1 MKKRIISLFV
11 VFSMLSA
18 FFVSPSAFAVDGTR
32 NDFTTANAASD
43 FLYVKSIEPVGKG
56 DTFSGYDVTFCY
68 NHVQI
73 PDITQQELAFQI
85 FSSATFESEYAAN
98 YEEIWGN
105 ASVNGGMNLVFSNTD
120 GLGKH
125 YSKNV
130 TAKVTNANGFI
141 IDTTNHTFTYRLPMT
156 TAAYNTVTGDD
167 STTGEEH
174 NIFVRY
180 YCNGGADSMES
191 FEIKADGT
199 FVVPCATVTFDF
211 NGGKVGN
218 DTTKVIELTGADIKA
233 YNSQDALKT
242 LAGVTP
248 TREGYKFVGWTTGV
262 AAESDIEA
270 NETPNTDGYSC
281 IDSLA
286 VNDAKTVK
294 AVWQH
299 KKTLTATDFE
309 LNPTNKDYT
318 GANLTTTVQKKG
330 SVVGT
335 VGAVSNVK
343 YDGAAAA
350 KAAKAYT
357 VTFDVAE
364 SADYKKATGLSISS
378 FTVNKAD
385 WASIGTTNVAVGTA
399 IGVGKTL
406 TLTAKGK
413 VAADDVAN
421 ATYTITELKK
431 NGTTIND
438 ANQKAE
444 DGVTYTAK
452 VTVAATNS
460 NYNASTA
467 NLDLTINTASL
478 TSRAVT
484 ITNPANLVYDGNVK
498 KPTVSVAG
506 LNASDYTV
514 TYKKAD
520 GTIITDPKDAGEYTV
535 VVKLTDAAAASNKL
549 SGTGLQADG
558 TVTGTYTV
566 TPKPITAGLN
576 AGVTLTKTYDTTT
589 DVKKADGSALAI
601 ADLKLNGVVGSDDVS
616 LTGTLAAAYA
626 DANVGAN
633 KAFTVTGLSLNGA
646 KKDNYTLGAI
656 SLTGAIT
663 EATVTATLKAG
674 VTKSKVYGGA
684 NITFDVADF
693 DLAPN
698 VTVQGAAFASEAND
712 AKKGVGD
719 YAITATDTD
728 NNYKLVVNPASKAS
742 VTQAEYVIEG
752 TVTTNVGIGV
762 DLATPVT
769 VAVGATSDIKVKG
782 VDGNPVVGTIAISSA
797 TPRVTTEADA
807 DNPDGITGLNWTFTP
822 TTADGNYKPLSGTN
836 AVVKVDKA
844 PRYKITCKA
853 DPDASGTVAVDAA
866 NNEAKENDTVT
877 VTLTANSG
885 YRAKAADAVTVK
897 DADNGN
903 VAVTAGASNTYTFT
917 MPAKAV
923 TVTGAFVKEYT
934 ITADSAVTVDK
945 AAAIAGEEVTITG
958 ITPPEG
964 QTGGTAKVT
973 YTKADGTTADVPVTN
988 NKFTMPEG
996 NVKVEA
1002 VFDAVY
1008 TITADATVEVNKTS
1022 APKGAEVE
1030 VSAKVEAPEGYK
1042 DGTGVVKVT
1051 YTKDG
1056 EEVDVPVTDGKFTM
1070 PEANVTV
1077 TAVYDKLHTI
1087 TLPTVTGVTVT
1098 ADPTAA
1104 AKGDEVTI
1112 TVTPDA
1118 DHKAGAVKVTYT
1130 DGTETKE
1137 ITVGADG
1144 KFIMPDADVTVEV
1157 ELASKYNVTVKTV
1170 EDGGK
1175 GTAVADK
1182 TTAFAGEQITVTPT
1196 VTSGKVKSVTAK
1208 DADGKTIKATAK
1220 DGKYVV
1226 VMPDS
1231 NVEITVTFGRKST
1244 GGGSTSGPNTYTVKY
1259 SAGDH
1264 GTLDGVKSE
1273 SVESG
1278 KKPVKV
1284 PTVVPME
1291 GYTFK
1296 GWSTD
1301 GKTTVDPTTVE
1312 IKKATTFTAIYE
1324 EVVATPAPTQ
1334 KPEGVEHKLYM
1345 HGYEEDGSFRAD
1357 APIKRAEV
1365 ATMFAYS
1372 LTDYTP
1378 GQSFDNP
1385 YWDVAD
1391 DAWYNEYVLYLSN
1404 LGVIEGYDDGTFR
1417 PEEAITRQ
1425 EFATMLAKLGE
1436 VLPAGEMPFSDV
1448 SAEEQWGIDYI
1459 YTTYANGWVAG
1470 YEDGTFRP
1478 DNWIT
1483 RAEAVKMVNG
1493 YLKRVVDSTTF
1504 DGVEYHDWYDV
1515 DKSHWAYYEILE
1527 ASNDH
1532 TCTKDTPEKWLEVG
1546 QFGY

>member
-11 VFSMLSA
+11 VLSMLSA
-18 FFVSPSAFAVDGTR
+18 FISIPTVSFAAPDVNGNGVKIAKLELNPGTTYTYTAYLDVWTNTCASNNVD
-32 NDFTTANAASD
+32 DYFTMQMFSHNFLQSQVDKGETDEKSVEDYLAN
-43 FLYVKSIEPVGKG
+43 
-56 DTFSGYDVTFCY
+56 
-68 NHVQI
+68 
-73 PDITQQELAFQI
+73 ELA
-85 FSSATFESEYAAN
+85 TTD
-98 YEEIWGN
+98 
-105 ASVNGGMNLVFSNTD
+105 LV
-120 GLGKH
+120 
-125 YSKNV
+125 
-130 TAKVTNANGFI
+130 
-141 IDTTNHTFTYRLPMT
+141 
-156 TAAYNTVTGDD
+156 
-167 STTGEEH
+167 
-174 NIFVRY
+174 
-180 YCNGGADSMES
+180 
-191 FEIKADGT
+191 GT
-199 FVVPCATVTFDF
+199 FVKDANTIYSETLTRDYVRYEAGDRPDDHIVQYKATFTMSNAALASENTTFYIIHYNTDVNDRAVDSFTIKPDGSVAVPCATVTFDY
-211 NGGKVGN
+211 NNGKVGN
-218 DTTKVIELTGADIKA
+218 DTSKTIELTGTDIKP

-248 TREGYKFVGWTTGV
+248 TREGFKFVGWTTGV
-262 AAESDIEA
+262 AAESDIGA
-270 NETPNTDGYSC
+270 DVTPNTSGYSC

-299 KKTLTATDFE
+299 KKTLTAADFE
-309 LNPTNKDYT
+309 LNPNNKDYT
-318 GANLTTTVQKKG
+318 GADITTTVQKK
-330 SVVGT
+330 STTAGT

-364 SADYKKATGLSISS
+364 SADYKKETGLSISS

-413 VAADDVAN
+413 VTADDVAN

-431 NGTTIND
+431 NGTTISD
-438 ANQKAE
+438 TNQTAE

-467 NLDLTINTASL
+467 NLDLTIVTAAL

-498 KPTVSVAG
+498 KPTVAVAG

-514 TYKKAD
+514 TYKNAG
-520 GTIITDPKDAGEYTV
+520 GTTVTDPKDAGTYTV
-535 VVKLTDAAAASNKL
+535 VVELTDAAKASNKL

-566 TPKPITAGLN
+566 TPKPITAGLKT
-576 AGVTLTKTYDTTT
+576 GVTLTKTYDTTT

-601 ADLKLNGVVGSDDVS
+601 ADLQLNGVVGSDDVS

-633 KAFTVTGLSLNGA
+633 KAFTVTGLSLNGT

-693 DLAPN
+693 DFAPS
-698 VTVQGAAFASEAND
+698 VTVQGAAFASVAND
-712 AKKGVGD
+712 AKKAVGE

-742 VTQAEYVIEG
+742 VTQAEYVLEG

-782 VDGNPVVGTIAISSA
+782 VDGNPVNGTISISSA
-797 TPRVTTEADA
+797 TSKVTTEADA

-822 TTADGNYKPLSGTN
+822 TTADANYKPLSGAD

-885 YRAKAADAVTVK
+885 YRVKAADAVTVK

-903 VAVTAGASNTYTFT
+903 VAVTAGASNTYTFK

-923 TVTGAFVKEYT
+923 TVTGAFIKEYT
-934 ITADSAVTVDK
+934 ITADSAVAVDK
-945 AAAIAGEEVTITG
+945 TAAIAGEEVTITG
-958 ITPPEG
+958 ITPPTG
-964 QTGGTAKVT
+964 QTGGVAKVT
-973 YTKADGTTADVPVTN
+973 YMKDGAAVEVPVTN
-988 NKFTMPEG
+988 GKFTMPAAD
-996 NVKVEA
+996 VTVTA

-1008 TITADATVEVNKTS
+1008 TITADATVDVNKTS

-1030 VSAKVEAPEGYK
+1030 VSAKATAPAGYK

-1056 EEVDVPVTDGKFTM
+1056 AEVDVPVTDGKFTM
-1070 PEANVTV
+1070 PDADVTV

-1104 AKGDEVTI
+1104 AKGDEVTL

-1118 DHKAGAVKVTYT
+1118 DHKAGTVKVTYT

-1157 ELASKYNVTVKTV
+1157 ELASKYNVTVNVV

-1182 TTAFAGEQITVTPT
+1182 TTAFAGEKITVTPT
-1196 VTSGKVKSVTAK
+1196 VTSGKVKSVVIK
-1208 DADGKTIKATAK
+1208 DAAGKTTNGTVK
-1220 DGKYVV
+1220 DGKYEV

-1231 NVEITVTFGRKST
+1231 NAEIIVTFGRKSSG
-1244 GGGSTSGPNTYTVKY
+1244 GGGSNGGTNSYTVKY

-1291 GYTFK
+1291 GYSFK

-1301 GKTTVDPTTVE
+1301 GETTVDPTTVE
-1312 IKKATTFTAIYE
+1312 IKKATTFTALYE
-1324 EVVATPAPTQ
+1324 EAVPTPTPTA
-1334 KPEGVEHKLYM
+1334 KPEGVSHKLYM

-1378 GQSFDNP
+1378 GQSFENP

-1391 DAWYNEYVLYLSN
+1391 DAWYNEYVSYLAN
-1404 LGVIEGYDDGTFR
+1404 LGVIEGYEDGTFR

-1425 EFATMLAKLGE
+1425 EFATMLAQLGE
-1436 VLPAGEMPFSDV
+1436 VLPAGEMPFTDV

-1459 YTTYANGWVAG
+1459 YTTYANGWVEG

-1493 YLKRVVDSTTF
+1493 YLKRVVDASTF
-1504 DGVEYHDWYDV
+1504 EGVEYHDWYDV

-1532 TCTKDTPEKWLEVG
+1532 TCTEDTPEKWLEVG

>member
-1 MKKRIISLFV
+1 M
-11 VFSMLSA
+11 
-18 FFVSPSAFAVDGTR
+18 
-32 NDFTTANAASD
+32 
-43 FLYVKSIEPVGKG
+43 
-56 DTFSGYDVTFCY
+56 
-68 NHVQI
+68 
-73 PDITQQELAFQI
+73 
-85 FSSATFESEYAAN
+85 
-98 YEEIWGN
+98 
-105 ASVNGGMNLVFSNTD
+105 
-120 GLGKH
+120 
-125 YSKNV
+125 
-130 TAKVTNANGFI
+130 
-141 IDTTNHTFTYRLPMT
+141 
-156 TAAYNTVTGDD
+156 
-167 STTGEEH
+167 
-174 NIFVRY
+174 
-180 YCNGGADSMES
+180 
-191 FEIKADGT
+191 
-199 FVVPCATVTFDF
+199 
-211 NGGKVGN
+211 
-218 DTTKVIELTGADIKA
+218 
-233 YNSQDALKT
+233 
-242 LAGVTP
+242 
-248 TREGYKFVGWTTGV
+248 
-262 AAESDIEA
+262 
-270 NETPNTDGYSC
+270 
-281 IDSLA
+281 
-286 VNDAKTVK
+286 
-294 AVWQH
+294 
-299 KKTLTATDFE
+299 
-309 LNPTNKDYT
+309 
-318 GANLTTTVQKKG
+318 
-330 SVVGT
+330 
-335 VGAVSNVK
+335 
-343 YDGAAAA
+343 
-350 KAAKAYT
+350 
-357 VTFDVAE
+357 
-364 SADYKKATGLSISS
+364 
-378 FTVNKAD
+378 
-385 WASIGTTNVAVGTA
+385 AVGTA

-413 VAADDVAN
+413 VTADDVAN

-431 NGTTIND
+431 NGTTISD
-438 ANQKAE
+438 TNQTAE

-467 NLDLTINTASL
+467 NLDLTIVTAAL

-498 KPTVSVAG
+498 KPTVAVAG

-514 TYKKAD
+514 TYKNAG
-520 GTIITDPKDAGEYTV
+520 GTTVTDPKDAGTYTV
-535 VVKLTDAAAASNKL
+535 VVELTDAAKASNKL

-566 TPKPITAGLN
+566 TPKPITAGLKT
-576 AGVTLTKTYDTTT
+576 GVTLTKTYDTTT

-601 ADLKLNGVVGSDDVS
+601 ADLQLNGVVGSDDVS

-633 KAFTVTGLSLNGA
+633 KAFTVTGLSLNGT

-693 DLAPN
+693 DFAPS
-698 VTVQGAAFASEAND
+698 VTVQGAAFASVAND
-712 AKKGVGD
+712 AKKAVGE

-742 VTQAEYVIEG
+742 VTQAEYVLEG

-782 VDGNPVVGTIAISSA
+782 VDGNPVNGTISISSA
-797 TPRVTTEADA
+797 TSKVTTEADA

-822 TTADGNYKPLSGTN
+822 TTADANYKPLSGAD

-885 YRAKAADAVTVK
+885 YRVKAADAVTVK

-903 VAVTAGASNTYTFT
+903 VAVTAGASNTYTFK

-923 TVTGAFVKEYT
+923 TVTGAFIKEYT
-934 ITADSAVTVDK
+934 ITADSAVAVDK
-945 AAAIAGEEVTITG
+945 TAAIAGEEVTITG
-958 ITPPEG
+958 ITPPTG
-964 QTGGTAKVT
+964 QTGGVAKVT
-973 YTKADGTTADVPVTN
+973 YMKDGAAVEVPVTN
-988 NKFTMPEG
+988 GKFTMPAAD
-996 NVKVEA
+996 VTVTA

-1008 TITADATVEVNKTS
+1008 TITADATVDVNKTS

-1030 VSAKVEAPEGYK
+1030 VSAKATAPAGYK

-1056 EEVDVPVTDGKFTM
+1056 AEVDVPVTDGKFTM
-1070 PEANVTV
+1070 PDADVTV

-1104 AKGDEVTI
+1104 AKGDEVTL

-1118 DHKAGAVKVTYT
+1118 DHKAGTVKVTYT

-1157 ELASKYNVTVKTV
+1157 ELASKYNVTVSVV

-1182 TTAFAGEQITVTPT
+1182 TTAFAGEKITVTPT
-1196 VTSGKVKSVTAK
+1196 VTSGKVKSVVIK
-1208 DADGKTIKATAK
+1208 DAAGKTTNGTVK
-1220 DGKYVV
+1220 DGKYEV

-1231 NVEITVTFGRKST
+1231 NAEIIVTFGRKSSG
-1244 GGGSTSGPNTYTVKY
+1244 GGGSNGGTNSYTVKY

-1291 GYTFK
+1291 GYSFK

-1301 GKTTVDPTTVE
+1301 GETTVDPTTVE
-1312 IKKATTFTAIYE
+1312 IKKATTFTALYE
-1324 EVVATPAPTQ
+1324 EAVPTPTPTA
-1334 KPEGVEHKLYM
+1334 KPEGVSHKLYM

-1378 GQSFDNP
+1378 GQSFENP

-1391 DAWYNEYVLYLSN
+1391 DAWYNEYVSYLAN
-1404 LGVIEGYDDGTFR
+1404 LGVIEGYEDGTFR

-1425 EFATMLAKLGE
+1425 EFATMLAQLGE
-1436 VLPAGEMPFSDV
+1436 VLPAGEMPFTDV

-1459 YTTYANGWVAG
+1459 YTTYANGWVEG

-1493 YLKRVVDSTTF
+1493 YLKRVVDASTF
-1504 DGVEYHDWYDV
+1504 EGVEYHDWYDV

-1532 TCTKDTPEKWLEVG
+1532 TCTEDTPEKWLEVG